1 MFKQPFFI
9 LGLVV
14 QGLLSKHFVICNDTF
29 FVATKQTIMQK
40 FESGSHCLKFK
51 CIREILEA
59 EQEGEKLLNFGLFDF
74 YIFT

>member
-1 MFKQPFFI
+1 
-9 LGLVV
+9 
-14 QGLLSKHFVICNDTF
+14 
-29 FVATKQTIMQK
+29 MQK